1 MVEELSKAWNYFLEN
16 KERFWNAFISHI
28 ELDIVCLAICIL
40 IAVPLGYICAKHKK
54 IAAWVMNITNI
65 LRFIPALAK
74 FIILLPFTG
83 IGFLPAM
90 IALTVM
96 SIPTIIISTMTG
108 IHGVNPKVIESARGM
123 GMSDAKICLE
133 MEIPLAMPMILNGIR
148 TATIEI
154 IAGTTIASYI
164 GASSLGTFILSG
176 LAQNKPYIMLVG
188 AVSVTVLAIL
198 IDMILT
204 VVQKKVQKRIEG

>member
-1 MVEELSKAWNYFLEN
+1 MVKELSKAWNYFLEN
-16 KERFWNAFISHI
+16 QEHFWDAFIGHI

-40 IAVPLGYICAKHKK
+40 VAVPLGYVCAKHKI
-54 IAAWVMNITNI
+54 IATWVMNVTNI
-65 LRFIPALAK
+65 LRFIPAIAK

-108 IHGVNPKVIESARGM
+108 IHGVNPKVIESAKGM
-123 GMSDAKICLE
+123 GMSDAKICME

-148 TATIEI
+148 TAAVEI

-164 GASSLGTFILSG
+164 GATGLGTFILSG
-176 LAQNKPYIMLVG
+176 LAQNKTYIMLVG
-188 AVSVTVLAIL
+188 AISVTVLAIL
-198 IDMILT
+198 VDVILAR
-204 VVQKKVQKRIEG
+204 VQRKSQKRIEG

>member
-1 MVEELSKAWNYFLEN
+1 MKEELAKAWIYFLEN
-16 KERFWNAFISHI
+16 QDRFWNALLSHI
-28 ELDIVCLAICIL
+28 ELDVVCLIVCIV
-40 IAVPLGYICAKHKK
+40 IAVPLGYLCAKHKK
-54 IAAWVMNITNI
+54 AAAWIMNITNI
-65 LRFIPALAK
+65 LRFIPAIAK

-108 IHGVNPKVIESARGM
+108 IRGVNPKVIESAMGM
-123 GMSDAKICLE
+123 GMSSAKIC
-133 MEIPLAMPMILNGIR
+133 MDIEIPLAMPMILNGIR

-164 GASSLGTFILSG
+164 GASGLGTFILSG
-176 LAQNKPYIMLVG
+176 LSQNKPYIMLVG
-188 AVSVTVLAIL
+188 AVSVTVIAVLVDL
-198 IDMILT
+198 ILT
-204 VVQKKVQKRIEG
+204 EIQKKAQRKIEG